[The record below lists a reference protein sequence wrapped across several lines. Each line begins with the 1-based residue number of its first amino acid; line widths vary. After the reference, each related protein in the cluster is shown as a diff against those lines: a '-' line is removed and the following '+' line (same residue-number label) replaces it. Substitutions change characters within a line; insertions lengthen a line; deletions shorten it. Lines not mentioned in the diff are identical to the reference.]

1 MILKQK
7 LEEFKNM
14 MNATQGEN
22 EKLRTHIKDLIHN
35 RNAEMAYQSWD
46 NSKISTHIDMIT
58 AN

>member
-1 MILKQK
+1 
-7 LEEFKNM
+7 M